1 PKRDRRM
8 QCCFAQHSQTRP
20 TRAVTPIGTNLKVQR
35 MNTGFS
41 RVNVRVPPRRR
52 ESLLL
57 GETIPFWFAV
67 SSPLIGLVVGVGGAW
82 LFSWLTS

>member
-1 PKRDRRM
+1 M
-8 QCCFAQHSQTRP
+8 AQHSQSKT
-20 TRAVTPIGTNLKVQR
+20 TRAITPIGTNLKVQR

-41 RVNVRVPPRRR
+41 RATVRVPPRRR
-52 ESLLL
+52 DSFRL